1 MMAPVAPH
9 IAEELWPEHL
19 GKPYS
24 IHKQLWPAV
33 DEAAAKDDFV
43 EIPVQINGKVRDR
56 VKVAAEASEEEI
68 KSAVMASE
76 AVQKLLE
83 GKEPKKVIVVKGKLV
98 SLVV

>member
-1 MMAPVAPH
+1 
-9 IAEELWPEHL
+9 L

-24 IHKQLWPAV
+24 IHQQLWPAI
-33 DEAAAKDDFV
+33 DEAAAKEDVV

-56 VKVAAEASEEEI
+56 VTVAAEASEDEI

-76 AVQKLLE
+76 VIQKYLE